1 MKVPVTEIII
11 NERVRR
17 EIGDLSSLMKSM
29 DQHGQLNPITITR
42 TNVLIA
48 GHRRLLAALEL
59 KWTYID
65 AIVVDKTSEADLLE
79 MELEENIHRKDFS
92 PEELLNG
99 YRRLEKLKK
108 PPFTR
113 RIAAFFQGI
122 FSKLFRRRKK
132 TESSAQ
138 KSVEQSENAT
148 VKAQDNSRKNA
159 VPGEPGE
166 YGV

>member
-1 MKVPVTEIII
+1 MKVPVTEIVI
-11 NERVRR
+11 NERVRC

-42 TNVLIA
+42 TNALVA

-59 KWTYID
+59 QWTYID
-65 AIVVDKTSEADLLE
+65 AIIVDKTSEVDLLE

-99 YRRLEKLKK
+99 YRRLERLKK
-108 PPFTR
+108 PPLSK
-113 RIAAFFQGI
+113 RIAGFFRGI
-122 FSKLFRRRKK
+122 FSKLFGRKK
-132 TESSAQ
+132 KEKTDQNNIA
-138 KSVEQSENAT
+138 EQTAT
-148 VKAQDNSRKNA
+148 ASDKTDNQSGASN
-159 VPGEPGE
+159 EPGQ